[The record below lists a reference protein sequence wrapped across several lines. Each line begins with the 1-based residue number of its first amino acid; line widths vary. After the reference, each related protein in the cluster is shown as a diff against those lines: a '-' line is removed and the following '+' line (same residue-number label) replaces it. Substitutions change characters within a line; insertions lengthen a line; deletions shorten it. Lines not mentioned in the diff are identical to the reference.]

1 MHLAKFSYSEAAYD
15 AKLLDTKTKLRLV
28 QRNKNSHMREKQVKP
43 SPYIYMDCK
52 SHSKLS
58 GPRAGGPVR
67 VGAMHRFCSSGLSPS
82 EGGRREQSHRRP
94 FLPFCFS
101 FSIILPKKL
110 SKRV

>member
-1 MHLAKFSYSEAAYD
+1 MHLAKFSYFEAAYD

-58 GPRAGGPVR
+58 GPVRADQCGWELCIGSAPVAYLPVR
-67 VGAMHRFCSSGLSPS
+67 GVGGNRVTGGHFCHFVFRFL
-82 EGGRREQSHRRP
+82 
-94 FLPFCFS
+94 
-101 FSIILPKKL
+101 
-110 SKRV
+110 